1 LRRPAQWWFNVLEAM
16 RRGRTGATGG
26 VPYIMMIPQQNSA
39 MPDMTDSTDT
49 MRSPDAPSSRTPDG
63 PLTTRGIS
71 VVLPAHN
78 EEAVLADTIGSCVAT
93 LGEIAPDYEIIV
105 VDDGSTDRTGEIAEE
120 YSARNPRVR
129 VIHNRPQ
136 RGYGGALIAGFNAI
150 TKPLAFFMDADGQF
164 DIRDLAALLPLREQG
179 RRAVL
184 GYRLRRKDSPLRKL
198 NAWGWKL
205 LVSSLFGLRVRDV
218 DCAFKLYDTA
228 LVHAVDVRAEGAM
241 VNTEM
246 LVKLTRMGVPFVE
259 VPVRHYPRLHGQ
271 ASGANPRVIFHAFRE
286 LLRLHSKLRNWRAVV
301 PPEEPKG

>member
-1 LRRPAQWWFNVLEAM
+1 
-16 RRGRTGATGG
+16 
-26 VPYIMMIPQQNSA
+26 

-49 MRSPDAPSSRTPDG
+49 MRSPDAPSSRTTDG

-78 EEAVLADTIGSCVAT
+78 EEAVLADTIGACVAT

-120 YSARNPRVR
+120 YAARNPRVR

-228 LVHAVDVRAEGAM
+228 LVRAVDVRAEGAM

-271 ASGANPRVIFHAFRE
+271 ASGANPRVILHAFRE
-286 LLRLHSKLRNWRAVV
+286 LLRLHSKLRHWRAAV
-301 PPEEPKG
+301 PPEE

>member
-1 LRRPAQWWFNVLEAM
+1 
-16 RRGRTGATGG
+16 
-26 VPYIMMIPQQNSA
+26 MMIPQQKSA
-39 MPDMTDSTDT
+39 MPDITDSTDAT
-49 MRSPDAPSSRTPDG
+49 DAPDATSAT

-78 EEAVLADTIGSCVAT
+78 EEAVLADTIAACEAS

-120 YSARNPRVR
+120 CAARNPRVR
-129 VIHNRPQ
+129 VVHNRPQ
-136 RGYGGALIAGFNAI
+136 RGYGGALIAGFNAMS
-150 TKPLAFFMDADGQF
+150 KPLAFFMDADGQF

-179 RRAVL
+179 HRAVL

-205 LVSSLFGLRVRDV
+205 LVSTLFGLRVRDV

-228 LVHAVDVRAEGAM
+228 LVRAVDVRAEGAM

-271 ASGANPRVIFHAFRE
+271 ASGANLRVIVHAFRE
-286 LLRLHSKLRNWRAVV
+286 LFRLHSKLRNWRAAI
-301 PPEEPKG
+301 PPAE